1 MSNNSTKSTSLQREA
16 ETTVHLF
23 GDWFDPIEAGL
34 RDRVREFIQTMIES
48 ELETALARPRYA
60 RRPKTDAENAG
71 GPSVISGHR
80 HGHRSR
86 SLMGTFGRVEITVP
100 RARLDT
106 TAGKTTEWK
115 SAALRAY
122 QRRTAQADSL
132 IAGAYLAGTNTRRV
146 RRALA
151 GVFGSAVSKDTVSRV
166 WRKVKSD
173 WDAWNGRSLAE
184 EPIIRLILDGTVVR
198 VRLDRKATSIV
209 LLVVLGVRED
219 GQKVLLAVKN
229 MGGETSEA
237 WRAVLDDL
245 VKRGLRKPEFLIVD
259 GGTGLEQ
266 ALAALWGDV
275 PTQRCTVHKHRNL
288 LAHAPERLH
297 EEVSADYNDMIYAA
311 SAAEIEQR
319 RAGFIRKWRLKCKA
333 VADSLE
339 EAGDRLF
346 TFTRLPPGQW
356 KSARTTNAIERLHE
370 EFKRRIKTQT
380 VLPSAETAA
389 MLFWALL
396 AAGQITMRK
405 VDGWQTLTHKLANT
419 PIDLAA

>member
-1 MSNNSTKSTSLQREA
+1 MTNTSTTSPTLQSEA
-16 ETTVHLF
+16 GTTVDLL
-23 GDWFDPIEAGL
+23 DNRFDAIEVGL
-34 RDRVREFIQTMIES
+34 RERVREFIQAMIES
-48 ELETALARPRYA
+48 ELETALARPRYG
-60 RRPKTDAENAG
+60 RRPTADIQNG
-71 GPSVISGHR
+71 DGPKGISGHR

-100 RARLDT
+100 RARLESA
-106 TAGKTTEWK
+106 AGKTTEWK
-115 SAALRAY
+115 SSALRAY
-122 QRRTAQADSL
+122 QRRTKQADSL
-132 IAGAYLAGTNTRRV
+132 IASAYLAGTNTRRV

-151 GVFGSAVSKDTVSRV
+151 AVFGGAVSKDTVSRV
-166 WRKVKSD
+166 WRKVKGD
-173 WDAWNGRSLAE
+173 WDAWNARSFAE

-198 VRLDRKATSIV
+198 VRLDRTATASV

-219 GQKVLLAVKN
+219 GQKVLLAAKN

-288 LAHAPERLH
+288 LAHAPQRLH
-297 EEVSADYNDMIYAA
+297 EEVSSDYNDMIYAT
-311 SAAEIEQR
+311 SAAEIEVRR
-319 RAGFIRKWRLKCKA
+319 RAFIRKWRLKCKA

-346 TFTRLPPGQW
+346 TFTRLPISQW

-405 VDGWQTLTHKLANT
+405 VDGWHTLTRKLADE
-419 PIDLAA
+419 PVDLAA